1 MLSIFCIHRWHYITI
16 FFLKNENSIALFVQ
30 TFEIF
35 FQFSGLKHNI
45 SKFEIAGIGALKGVL
60 MAVCGMNSIDLTT
73 DFTKILMTCFS
84 FNQTIREEANLLRT
98 ISSTQSVLKLWKIRI
113 LTLERRIAIFK
124 SLTLWNIVFQSQ
136 INIIPN

>member
-1 MLSIFCIHRWHYITI
+1 
-16 FFLKNENSIALFVQ
+16 
-30 TFEIF
+30 
-35 FQFSGLKHNI
+35 
-45 SKFEIAGIGALKGVL
+45 

-124 SLTLWNIVFQSQ
+124 SLTLSNIVFQSQ